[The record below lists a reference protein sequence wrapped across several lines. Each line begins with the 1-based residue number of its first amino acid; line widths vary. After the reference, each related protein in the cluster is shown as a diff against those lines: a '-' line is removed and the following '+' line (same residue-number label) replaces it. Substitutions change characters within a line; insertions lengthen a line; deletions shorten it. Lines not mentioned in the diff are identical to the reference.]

1 MLQTSQ
7 QVGFFGPFWVVQA
20 ALKLHWMLPFKE
32 VFVAP
37 RHPYHDGEARVHDRD
52 AEEHWPRVFPSLPL
66 SSLLS

>member
-1 MLQTSQ
+1 
-7 QVGFFGPFWVVQA
+7 
-20 ALKLHWMLPFKE
+20 MLPFKE